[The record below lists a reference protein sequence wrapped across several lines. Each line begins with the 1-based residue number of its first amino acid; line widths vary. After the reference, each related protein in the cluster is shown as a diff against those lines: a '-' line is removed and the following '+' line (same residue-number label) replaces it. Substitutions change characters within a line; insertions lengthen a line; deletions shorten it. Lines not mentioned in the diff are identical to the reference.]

1 MRRLFS
7 LVLAVTLAFAAVP
20 AFAEPLPPQRDDPVV
35 GVGDEARS
43 IDSLLQAGDYAPG
56 RVLARVTDEFAPIAP
71 FSNDAAAWS
80 MEPLFTYAPNASDS
94 AARSLADNNSVA
106 DRVLLIESNTMT
118 TEELLRQLA
127 GAPGVVAAE
136 PDYVRTIGD
145 PEAKPSVGLEPE
157 QDASAA
163 AAAARVAVPAEAAT
177 NDPLLDKQWQL
188 SSTAEAAGGSNA
200 RELWQEL
207 GIPQASAELK
217 SVVVAVIDS
226 GVDYTHPDLQGVMWS
241 NPGNLGLPGAVGSVG
256 YNFGEG
262 TDDPMDFDEHGTH
275 VAGIVAAANNNAEG
289 GSGVAPNVRIMAL
302 RIADKAGQ
310 MYNSSGVG
318 AYDYLKRAALAGVPV
333 VAANNS
339 WGGMG
344 VSGLLNSVMDDAYRS
359 ANVVSVCASGNSSL
373 DNDLSPINPSNG
385 PSEGVIAVNAADRT
399 GALAGFS
406 CYGAATT
413 DLAAPGNAILS
424 TVPASWGMVD
434 LENAS
439 FVALQDDFEQPAGLF
454 AFATAGDA
462 PASVARTDEDWAG
475 SAASGHSLQ
484 WGVHA
489 AKEGQEASLV
499 SAPIDAAA
507 AIEQAGMSVDDV
519 RFLGFDVKLT
529 DSAASGYGRV
539 LHLFLSSTDPN
550 NPWIELLSDEPG
562 KNPATTYG
570 SWSTV
575 VAAIPDDR
583 RGSVDWQ
590 NLSIKVTRNLV
601 PFDNGLDLRFNID
614 NVSLVTSTIPY
625 AYLSGTSMAAP
636 VVTGA
641 LALLAGAF
649 PHEDASVLRARVL
662 GGVERTEALAG
673 TCTSDGRLDLARAAS
688 DPYPVVD
695 ALEPAARA
703 DAGARSSAIVR
714 GSWFGDVA
722 GRVLLDGEELP
733 VASWSAQGIVVELPQ
748 QLEAKMRYV
757 QVVRADGESG
767 RRLFLTGQEA
777 PPACYESLPAPD
789 LQGLGMADVDQG
801 ASWQV
806 ASAHATVYATSDK
819 ARVEQAGGAF
829 YALLA
834 YDPSSRAWSIEHALD
849 GVFDSSFLM
858 AAHDDVLYLFDL
870 SRYLLYRYDTASRTL
885 SDPLDCSSLAGCGDE
900 ETNLS
905 FSGATCDGS
914 SLWLCGGTL
923 SDGTGSSLAV
933 RVDVRTGEATALPLL
948 ANGRAT
954 PSVQMLDG
962 TLTVAAGNSSVE
974 FGEAVNSVEQLR
986 ADEWTRASLPD
997 AVDPSQSGAVASAVL
1012 PGGVGV
1018 NGIATEGERLVL
1030 AGLIGA
1036 GDAGSAGAAEGAGS
1050 AGADTYVFDPA
1061 TGSWQTVRERLS
1073 VGKVVYGGATVL
1085 DNALYVVGEDVLL
1098 GSTVFKRLVL
1108 DAAPAPQ
1115 PPMPPAP
1122 SMPSA
1127 SPTSDA
1133 GDSKPLVRTGD
1144 AVPFASIMVLGAVA
1158 IACGALATVH
1168 RRRR

>member
-163 AAAARVAVPAEAAT
+163 AARAAVPAEAAT

-188 SSTAEAAGGSNA
+188 SSTAEAAGGSNV

-217 SVVVAVIDS
+217 SVVVAVIDF
-226 GVDYTHPDLQGVMWS
+226 GVDYTNPDLQGVMWS

-256 YNFGEG
+256 YNFGED
-262 TDDPMDFDEHGTH
+262 TDDPMDFVEHGTH
-275 VAGIVAAANNNAEG
+275 VAGIIAAANNNAEG

-302 RIADKAGQ
+302 RIADKAGR
-310 MYNSSGVG
+310 MHVSSGVG

-344 VSGLLNSVMDDAYRS
+344 VSGILNSVMDDAYRS
-359 ANVVSVCASGNSSL
+359 ANVVSVCASGNDSL
-373 DNDLSPINPSNG
+373 DNDLSPNFPPNG
-385 PSEGVIAVNAADRT
+385 PSEGIIAVNAVDRT
-399 GALAGFS
+399 GALADFS

-462 PASVARTDEDWAG
+462 PASVARTDGDWAG

-499 SAPIDAAA
+499 SAPTDAAT
-507 AIEQAGMSVDDV
+507 AIEQAGMSPDDV

-529 DSAASGYGRV
+529 DSVASGYGRT

-550 NPWIELLSDEPG
+550 NPWIGLSSGEPG
-562 KNPATTYG
+562 KSPATTYG

-575 VAAIPDDR
+575 VAAIPDDL

-590 NLSIKVTRNLV
+590 NLSIKITRNLV
-601 PFDNGLDLRFNID
+601 PFDDGLDLQFNID

-625 AYLSGTSMAAP
+625 AYLSGTSMATP

-703 DAGARSSAIVR
+703 DAGARSSATVR

-834 YDPSSRAWSIEHALD
+834 YDPSSRAWSIDHALD
-849 GVFDSSFLM
+849 GVFDLSFLM

-905 FSGATCDGS
+905 FSSATCDGS
-914 SLWLCGGTL
+914 SLWLCGGVL
-923 SDGTGSSLAV
+923 PGDIGSPSAV
-933 RVDVRTGEATALPLL
+933 RVDVRTGEATALPFL
-948 ANGRAT
+948 ANGRVT
-954 PSVQMLDG
+954 PSVQVLDG
-962 TLTVAAGNSSVE
+962 TLTVAAGNLAVG
-974 FGEAVNSVEQLR
+974 FGETVNSVEQLR
-986 ADEWTRASLPD
+986 VDAWTQASLPD
-997 AVDPSQSGAVASAVL
+997 AVDPLQSGAVASAVL

-1030 AGLIGA
+1030 AGLVGA
-1036 GDAGSAGAAEGAGS
+1036 GDAGS

-1073 VGKVVYGGATVL
+1073 VGKVAYGGATVL
-1085 DNALYVVGEDVLL
+1085 DNALYVVGEDVLS
-1098 GSTVFKRLVL
+1098 GSTVFKRLAL
-1108 DAAPAPQ
+1108 DAAPTPQ

-1127 SPTSDA
+1127 PPTSDA

-1144 AVPFASIMVLGAVA
+1144 AAPFASIMVLGAVA
-1158 IACGALATVH
+1158 IACGALAFVH